1 MKRRLKA
8 IKVRVPPYRP
18 PRYEWRKLI
27 HQTIVRE
34 LKNGDLTYLPSD
46 RLEINVRLYLDKKS
60 ILHHDLD
67 NRLKD
72 ILDALQ
78 GRAGGSKKVHKP
90 QTNNSNDNQVYKVS
104 IEKVLPPPQSHG
116 LGHLVIKR
124 YKLK

>member
-18 PRYEWRKLI
+18 QRYEWRKLI

-78 GRAGGSKKVHKP
+78 GRAGGSKKVHKLKLIIP
-90 QTNNSNDNQVYKVS
+90 NDNQVYKVS

>member
-1 MKRRLKA
+1 MGTSK

-18 PRYEWRKLI
+18 PRYEWRKVI
-27 HQTIVRE
+27 HQTVVRE
-34 LKNGDLTYLPSD
+34 LKNGDLAYLPSD

-60 ILHHDLD
+60 ILHHDVD

-72 ILDALQ
+72 MLDALQ
-78 GRAGGSKKVHKP
+78 GRAGGSKKVHKLKP
-90 QTNNSNDNQVYKVS
+90 IIPNDNQVYKVS

-124 YKLK
+124 YKQK